1 MPNLIEIIKMAA
13 VDAVKASNPAAIVFG
28 AVTSISP
35 LKVNIEQRLT
45 LDESHLVLSSLVSD
59 FEVEMTMDHLAEDHT
74 HTHTISDTYSGGGS
88 ASNETHNHAITGKK
102 TMTIH
107 LGLKVDETVML
118 LQVQGGQKYIIL
130 DRVR

>member
-28 AVTSISP
+28 TVTSISP

-59 FEVEMTMDHLAEDHT
+59 FEVDVTLNHATENT
-74 HTHTISDTYSGGGS
+74 SGGTGDS
-88 ASNETHNHAITGKK
+88 SFASHNHAVTGRK

-107 LGLKVDETVML
+107 LGLQVGETVML

-130 DRVR
+130 DRIR

>member
-28 AVTSISP
+28 TVTSISP

-59 FEVEMTMDHLAEDHT
+59 FELDVTLNHVTENT
-74 HTHTISDTYSGGGS
+74 SGGTGDS
-88 ASNETHNHAITGKK
+88 SFASHNHAVTGKK

-107 LGLKVDETVML
+107 LGLQEGETVML

-130 DRVR
+130 DRIR

>member
-13 VDAVKASNPAAIVFG
+13 VEAVKASNPAAIVFG
-28 AVTSISP
+28 TVTSIEP
-35 LKVNIEQRLT
+35 LKINIEQRLT

-59 FEVEMTMDHLAEDHT
+59 FEVEMTVDHLTEDHT

-88 ASNETHNHAITGKK
+88 ASNETHNHDITGKK

-118 LQVQGGQKYIIL
+118 LQVQGGQKYIVL

>member
-28 AVTSISP
+28 TVTSISP

-59 FEVEMTMDHLAEDHT
+59 FEVDVTLNHVTENT
-74 HTHTISDTYSGGGS
+74 SGGTGDS
-88 ASNETHNHAITGKK
+88 SFSSHNHAVTGRK

-107 LGLKVDETVML
+107 LGLKKDETVML

-130 DRVR
+130 DRIR

>member
-28 AVTSISP
+28 TVTRISP

-45 LDESHLVLSSLVSD
+45 LDESHLVLTRNVTDYKTKISFDNPAIKNIVKSYSMDDVPGSNYKLTFEEVVKNEITVYNGLVVGE
-59 FEVEMTMDHLAEDHT
+59 EV
-74 HTHTISDTYSGGGS
+74 I
-88 ASNETHNHAITGKK
+88 
-102 TMTIH
+102 
-107 LGLKVDETVML
+107 L

-130 DRVR
+130 DRIR

>member
-28 AVTSISP
+28 TVTSISP

-59 FEVEMTMDHLAEDHT
+59 FEVDLTLNHVTENT
-74 HTHTISDTYSGGGS
+74 SGGTGDS
-88 ASNETHNHAITGKK
+88 SFASHNHAVTGRK

-107 LGLKVDETVML
+107 LGLQAGETVML

-130 DRVR
+130 DRIR